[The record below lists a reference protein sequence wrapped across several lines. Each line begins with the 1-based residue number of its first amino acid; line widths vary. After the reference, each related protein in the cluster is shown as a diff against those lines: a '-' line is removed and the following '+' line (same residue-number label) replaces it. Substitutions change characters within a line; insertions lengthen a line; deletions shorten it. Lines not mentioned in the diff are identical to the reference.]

1 MRLVVLSRSA
11 EDTLAVGEA
20 VGRAARPGLVVA
32 LQGDLGAGKTVLTK
46 GVARGL
52 GVARW
57 RYVSSPTFTLHN
69 VYRGRLVLHHVDLYR
84 MGGEGDLEG
93 AGLVEVLYGPGVCVI
108 EWPDR
113 FFAGL
118 PEDRLTVR
126 FEWGAGDK
134 GRTLELT
141 ASGPVSRGVLGAV
154 PGRLQGLRWREDVDD
169 LV

>member
-1 MRLVVLSRSA
+1 MRLAVLSRSA
-11 EDTLAVGEA
+11 EDTLAVGDA
-20 VGRAARPGLVVA
+20 IGRAARPGLVVA
-32 LQGDLGAGKTVLTK
+32 LQGDLGAGKTVLAK

-69 VYRGRLVLHHVDLYR
+69 VYRGRLALHHLDLYR
-84 MGGEGDLEG
+84 MGDEVDLEG
-93 AGLVEVLYGPGVCVI
+93 SGLGEVLYGPDVCVI

-126 FEWGAGDK
+126 LEWGAGGE
-134 GRTLELT
+134 GRTLDLT